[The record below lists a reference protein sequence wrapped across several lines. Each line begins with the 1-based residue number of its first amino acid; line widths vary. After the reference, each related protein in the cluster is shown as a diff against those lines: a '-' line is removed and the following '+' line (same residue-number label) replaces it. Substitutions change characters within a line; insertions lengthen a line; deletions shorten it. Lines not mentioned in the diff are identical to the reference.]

1 MEVFSPLLLSLLYTF
16 IQSNL
21 LGTIQRDTKI
31 RVEGTC
37 TLSEGV
43 CAYFVVVVFSNI
55 V

>member
-21 LGTIQRDTKI
+21 LGTIQRNTEI
-31 RVEGTC
+31 RVEGTY
-37 TLSEGV
+37 TLPESI